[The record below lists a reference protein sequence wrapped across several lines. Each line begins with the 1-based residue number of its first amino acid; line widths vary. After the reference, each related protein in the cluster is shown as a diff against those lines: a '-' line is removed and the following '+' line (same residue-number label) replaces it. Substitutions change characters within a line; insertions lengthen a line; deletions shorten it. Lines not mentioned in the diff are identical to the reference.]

1 MKTMMMRLMQEQ
13 RQKRNTLRNLD
24 IWEVEKLQNY
34 HRHTSYSNIYIADS
48 AAVNED
54 YAKRAVELGH
64 KVISSVEHGWAGY
77 YFEAYELAKKYDLK
91 FIFGAEAYW
100 VKNRQEKDRTNCH
113 IVLLAKNENGR
124 RAINRIMSTANED
137 GYYFRPRVDLEL
149 LLTLPADDVM
159 VTTACIA
166 FWHYDDIEDILV
178 QLHNHFK
185 NNLFLEIQYH
195 DTESQIK
202 LNKRILALSEKY
214 DIEMIVGMDS
224 HYIYPDQSKER
235 DYILAAKNVHYE
247 DEDGWF
253 MDYPDDE
260 TTMNRFLKQGVFT
273 KDQIQRAMDNT
284 DLLLEFEG
292 YDTLPNG
299 EPNRI
304 FSKDI
309 KLPSLYDGQHTID
322 GVLLPKLDQE
332 QRNKEY
338 SKLISKLFKAYIKD
352 VDESQHDEY
361 FDGVKNEVQVIKD
374 TNMSDY
380 FLIDY
385 YMVKRALE
393 KGGVLTDSGR
403 GSSVGYFTNTLLG
416 FSKVDRFQ
424 SPIKLYPERFISKS
438 RILETKSL
446 PDIDLNWGTPD
457 IAAEAQ
463 EEILGKD
470 HAYPMIAFGTCKKK
484 SAFKLYARSQNMD
497 FDLANTIS
505 GQIEKYDDAL
515 KYADYDEKDEID
527 IYDYVDEEYHSYIDA
542 SKKYQGIIMDKKKAP
557 CAYLLYDG
565 SIREEIGLI
574 KCKSETTKKEYMTA
588 VIDGAIA
595 ENYKFLK
602 NDILKVDVVLLID
615 LIYKRIGLKHHTVNE
630 LMELVKNDQAVW
642 DIYANGY
649 TMGVNQVEKAST
661 TRKSM
666 KYKPRN
672 VSELSAFI
680 AAIRPAFKSMYSKL
694 ENREDFSYGIPAF
707 DKILQTEELPQS
719 FILYQEQTMNTLNYA
734 GFPIDECY
742 GIIKAIAK
750 KHPEKVKPLKE
761 RFITGFKDKI
771 MQDDGI
777 PADKAEEDS
786 AQVWQIISDS
796 CGYGFNSAH
805 AYCMALDS
813 LYNAYL
819 KAHYPYEFYE
829 VLLQT
834 YSDKGKK
841 DKVAELKQEMSK
853 AFGIKEGEYKFGLD
867 NRKFKADPDNQTIYP
882 SLLSIKGLS
891 QGCANDLYAM
901 GQKKYENFYEL
912 WKDMKKK
919 KNLNSGKVN
928 TLIEIG
934 YFDDF
939 GTIGKIKRFIDIL
952 DQLYDRSQFSKS
964 NPPVEFLPIIRKY
977 SEETDK
983 QYRKFDYDAALTEIW
998 ENLEDIDIPF
1008 NERLKYELQNIG
1020 YVKTLVPDMSP
1031 NYAFVQEYECKY
1043 KNPKLTL
1050 YRLADGSTEIVK
1062 VRRKKYDEAPINVG
1076 DIIKTIECSEEGRW
1090 SKDNN
1095 GDWQQDNS
1103 DKESILKKW
1112 SFVRDEV
1119 KEDE

>member
-1 MKTMMMRLMQEQ
+1 M
-13 RQKRNTLRNLD
+13 
-24 IWEVEKLQNY
+24 QNY
-34 HRHTSYSNIYIADS
+34 HRHTSYSNIYVADS

-64 KVISSVEHGWAGY
+64 KVISSVEHGWQGY
-77 YFEAYELAKKYDLK
+77 YFETYELAKKYDLK

-100 VKNRQEKDRTNCH
+100 VKNRFEKDRTNGH
-113 IVLLAKNENGR
+113 IIMLAKNENGR
-124 RAINRIMSTANED
+124 RAINSILSTANED
-137 GYYFRPRVDLEL
+137 GYYFRPRVDVGL
-149 LLTLPADDVM
+149 LLSLPADDVM
-159 VTTACIA
+159 ITTACIA

-185 NNLFLEIQYH
+185 KNLFLEIQYH
-195 DTESQIK
+195 DTESQVK
-202 LNKRILALSEKY
+202 LNQRILALSEKY
-214 DIEMIVGMDS
+214 GIEMIVGMDS

-235 DYILAAKNVHYE
+235 DYILAAKNIHYE

-260 TTMNRFLKQGVFT
+260 TTINRFLKQGVFT
-273 KDQIQRAMDNT
+273 RDQIQRAMDNT
-284 DLLLEFEG
+284 DLLLEFED
-292 YDTLPNG
+292 YALD
-299 EPNRI
+299 NRI

-309 KLPSLYDGQHTID
+309 KLPSLYDGNHTID

-338 SKLISKLFKAYIKD
+338 SKLISKLFKEYVKG
-352 VDESQHDEY
+352 VDESQYNDY
-361 FDGVKNEVQVIKD
+361 FEGVKSEVQTIKD

-505 GQIEKYDDAL
+505 GQIEKYDEAL
-515 KYADYDEKDEID
+515 KYADDDEKDDIN

-661 TRKSM
+661 TRKAM
-666 KYKPRN
+666 KYRPRN

-694 ENREDFSYGIPAF
+694 ENREEFSYGIPAF

-777 PADKAEEDS
+777 SAEKAEEDS
-786 AQVWQIISDS
+786 AKVWQIISDS

-853 AFGIKEGEYKFGLD
+853 AFGIKEGNYKFGLD
-867 NRKFKADPDNQTIYP
+867 NRKFIADPENQTIYP

-891 QGCANDLYAM
+891 QGCANDLYAL
-901 GQKKYENFYEL
+901 GQKKYDNFYEL

-919 KNLNSGKVN
+919 KNLNSGKIN

-939 GTIGKIKRFIDIL
+939 GTIGKIKRFIEIL
-952 DQLYDRSQFSKS
+952 DQLYDRSQFSKT
-964 NPPVEFLPIIRKY
+964 NPPVEFLSIIKKY

-998 ENLEDIDIPF
+998 ETLEDTDIPF

-1031 NYAFVQEYECKY
+1031 DYAFVQDFECKY

-1050 YRLADGSTEIVK
+1050 YRLCDGTTEVVK

-1076 DIIKTIECSEEGRW
+1076 DIIKTIECSEEGCW
-1090 SKDNN
+1090 SKDQN

-1103 DKESILKKW
+1103 DKENILKKW
-1112 SFVRDEV
+1112 SFVRDDTGE
-1119 KEDE
+1119 EQDI

>member
-1 MKTMMMRLMQEQ
+1 M
-13 RQKRNTLRNLD
+13 
-24 IWEVEKLQNY
+24 QNY
-34 HRHTSYSNIYIADS
+34 HKHTSYSNIYIADS

-185 NNLFLEIQYH
+185 KNLFLEIQYH
-195 DTESQIK
+195 DTEPQIK

-284 DLLLEFEG
+284 DLLLEFED
-292 YDTLPNG
+292 YAID
-299 EPNRI
+299 NRI

-338 SKLISKLFKAYIKD
+338 SKLISKLFKAYVKD

-515 KYADYDEKDEID
+515 KYADDDEKDEID

-661 TRKSM
+661 TRKAM

-786 AQVWQIISDS
+786 ARVWQIISDS

-867 NRKFKADPDNQTIYP
+867 NRKFKSDPDNQTIYP

-998 ENLEDIDIPF
+998 ETLDDIDIPF

-1031 NYAFVQEYECKY
+1031 DYAFVQEYECKY

-1112 SFVRDEV
+1112 SFVRDEA

>member
-1 MKTMMMRLMQEQ
+1 M
-13 RQKRNTLRNLD
+13 
-24 IWEVEKLQNY
+24 QNY
-34 HRHTSYSNIYIADS
+34 HRHTSYSNIYVADS

-64 KVISSVEHGWAGY
+64 KVISSVEHGWQGY
-77 YFEAYELAKKYDLK
+77 YFETYELAKKYDLK

-100 VKNRQEKDRTNCH
+100 VKNRLEKDRTNGH
-113 IVLLAKNENGR
+113 IIMLAKNENGR
-124 RAINRIMSTANED
+124 RAINRILSTANED
-137 GYYFRPRVDLEL
+137 GYYFRPRVDVEL
-149 LLTLPADDVM
+149 LLSLPADDVM
-159 VTTACIA
+159 ITTACIA

-185 NNLFLEIQYH
+185 KNLFLEIQYH
-195 DTESQIK
+195 DTEPQAK
-202 LNKRILALSEKY
+202 LNQRILALSEKY
-214 DIEMIVGMDS
+214 GIEMIVGMDS
-224 HYIYPDQSKER
+224 HYIYQDQSKER
-235 DYILAAKNVHYE
+235 DYILAAKNIRYE

-273 KDQIQRAMDNT
+273 KNQIQKAMDNT
-284 DLLLEFEG
+284 DLLLEFED
-292 YDTLPNG
+292 YAID
-299 EPNRI
+299 NRI

-338 SKLISKLFKAYIKD
+338 SKLISKLFKAYVKD

-515 KYADYDEKDEID
+515 KYADDDEKDEID

-786 AQVWQIISDS
+786 ARVWQIISDS

-939 GTIGKIKRFIDIL
+939 GTIGKIKQFIDIL
-952 DQLYDRSQFSKS
+952 DQLYDRSQFSKT
-964 NPPVEFLPIIRKY
+964 NPPVEFLAIIKKY

-998 ENLEDIDIPF
+998 ETLEDNDIPF

-1031 NYAFVQEYECKY
+1031 DYAFVQEYECKY

-1112 SFVRDEV
+1112 SFVRDE
-1119 KEDE
+1119 KEGV

>member
-1 MKTMMMRLMQEQ
+1 M
-13 RQKRNTLRNLD
+13 
-24 IWEVEKLQNY
+24 QNY

-64 KVISSVEHGWAGY
+64 KVICSLEHGWAGY

-91 FIFGAEAYW
+91 FIFGCEAYW
-100 VKNRQEKDRTNCH
+100 VKNRLEKDRTNGH

-185 NNLFLEIQYH
+185 KNLFLEIQYH

-202 LNKRILALSEKY
+202 LNKRILTLSEKY
-214 DIEMIVGMDS
+214 GIEMIVGMDS

-235 DYILAAKNVHYE
+235 DYILAAKNVHYD
-247 DEDGWF
+247 DEEGWF

-273 KDQIQRAMDNT
+273 KNQIQKAMDNT

-338 SKLISKLFKAYIKD
+338 SKLISKLFKAYVKD
-352 VDESQHDEY
+352 VDESQYDEY
-361 FDGVKNEVQVIKD
+361 FEGVKNEVQVIKD

-505 GQIEKYDDAL
+505 GQIEKYDEAL
-515 KYADYDEKDEID
+515 KYADDDEKDDIN

-786 AQVWQIISDS
+786 ARVWQIISDS

-1031 NYAFVQEYECKY
+1031 DYAFVQEYECKY

-1090 SKDNN
+1090 SKDQN

-1112 SFVRDEV
+1112 SFVRDDAGE
-1119 KEDE
+1119 EQDI

>member
-1 MKTMMMRLMQEQ
+1 M
-13 RQKRNTLRNLD
+13 
-24 IWEVEKLQNY
+24 QNY
-34 HRHTSYSNIYIADS
+34 HRHTSYSNIYVADS

-64 KVISSVEHGWAGY
+64 KIISSVEHGWQGY
-77 YFEAYELAKKYDLK
+77 YFETYELAKKYDLK

-100 VKNRQEKDRTNCH
+100 VKNRFEKDRTNGH
-113 IVLLAKNENGR
+113 IIMLAKNENGR
-124 RAINRIMSTANED
+124 RAINSILSTANED
-137 GYYFRPRVDLEL
+137 GYYFRPRVDVEL
-149 LLTLPADDVM
+149 LLSLPADDVM
-159 VTTACIA
+159 ITTACIA

-185 NNLFLEIQYH
+185 KNLFLEIQYH
-195 DTESQIK
+195 DTESQVK
-202 LNKRILALSEKY
+202 LNQRILALSEKY
-214 DIEMIVGMDS
+214 GIEMIVGMDS

-235 DYILAAKNVHYE
+235 DYILAAKNIHYE

-273 KDQIQRAMDNT
+273 RDQIQRAMDNT
-284 DLLLEFEG
+284 DLLLEFED
-292 YDTLPNG
+292 YAIN
-299 EPNRI
+299 NRI

-338 SKLISKLFKAYIKD
+338 SKLISKLFKAYVKD
-352 VDESQHDEY
+352 VDESQYDEY
-361 FDGVKNEVQVIKD
+361 FEGVKNEVQVIKD

-505 GQIEKYDDAL
+505 GQIEKYDEAL
-515 KYADYDEKDEID
+515 KYADDDEKDDIN

-786 AQVWQIISDS
+786 ARVWQIISDS

-1031 NYAFVQEYECKY
+1031 DYAFVQEYECKY

-1050 YRLADGSTEIVK
+1050 YRLCDGTTEVVK

-1090 SKDNN
+1090 SKDQN

-1112 SFVRDEV
+1112 SFVRDEA

>member
-1 MKTMMMRLMQEQ
+1 M
-13 RQKRNTLRNLD
+13 
-24 IWEVEKLQNY
+24 QNY

-91 FIFGAEAYW
+91 FIFGTEAYW

-235 DYILAAKNVHYE
+235 DYILAAKNVHYD
-247 DEDGWF
+247 DEEGWF

-338 SKLISKLFKAYIKD
+338 SKLISKLFKAYVKD

-505 GQIEKYDDAL
+505 GQIEKYDEAL
-515 KYADYDEKDEID
+515 KYADDDEKDDIN

-786 AQVWQIISDS
+786 ARVWQIISDS

-829 VLLQT
+829 VLLQI

-901 GQKKYENFYEL
+901 RQKKYENFYEL

-952 DQLYDRSQFSKS
+952 DQLYDRSQFSKT

-998 ENLEDIDIPF
+998 ETLDDIDIPF

-1031 NYAFVQEYECKY
+1031 DYAFVQEYECKY

-1062 VRRKKYDEAPINVG
+1062 IRRKKYDEAPINVG

-1112 SFVRDEV
+1112 SFVRDEA

>member
-1 MKTMMMRLMQEQ
+1 M
-13 RQKRNTLRNLD
+13 
-24 IWEVEKLQNY
+24 QNY

-64 KVISSVEHGWAGY
+64 KVICSLEHGWAGY

-91 FIFGAEAYW
+91 FIFGCEAYW
-100 VKNRQEKDRTNCH
+100 VKNRLEKDRTNGH

-159 VTTACIA
+159 ITTACIA

-185 NNLFLEIQYH
+185 KNLFLEIQYH
-195 DTESQIK
+195 NTEPQIK

-214 DIEMIVGMDS
+214 GIEMIVGMDS

-235 DYILAAKNVHYE
+235 DYILAAKNVHYD
-247 DEDGWF
+247 DEEGWF

-260 TTMNRFLKQGVFT
+260 TTMNRFLKQGVLT
-273 KDQIQRAMDNT
+273 KNQIQKAMDNT

-338 SKLISKLFKAYIKD
+338 SKLISKLFKAYVKD

-515 KYADYDEKDEID
+515 KYADDDEKDEID

-771 MQDDGI
+771 MHDDGI

-786 AQVWQIISDS
+786 ARVWQIISDS

-867 NRKFKADPDNQTIYP
+867 NRKFKSDPDNQTIYP

-998 ENLEDIDIPF
+998 ETLDDIDIPF

-1031 NYAFVQEYECKY
+1031 DYAFVQEYECKY

-1112 SFVRDEV
+1112 SFVRDEA
-1119 KEDE
+1119 KEDK

>member
-1 MKTMMMRLMQEQ
+1 M
-13 RQKRNTLRNLD
+13 
-24 IWEVEKLQNY
+24 QNY
-34 HRHTSYSNIYIADS
+34 HRHTSYSNIYVADS

-64 KVISSVEHGWAGY
+64 KVISSVEHGWQGY
-77 YFEAYELAKKYDLK
+77 YFETYELAKKYDLK

-100 VKNRQEKDRTNCH
+100 VKNRLEKDRTNGH
-113 IVLLAKNENGR
+113 IIMLAKNENGR
-124 RAINRIMSTANED
+124 RAINSILSTANED
-137 GYYFRPRVDLEL
+137 GYYFRPRVDVEL
-149 LLTLPADDVM
+149 LLSLPANDVM
-159 VTTACIA
+159 ITTACIA

-185 NNLFLEIQYH
+185 KNLFLEIQYH
-195 DTESQIK
+195 DTEPQAK
-202 LNKRILALSEKY
+202 LNQRILALSEKY
-214 DIEMIVGMDS
+214 GIEMIVGMDS
-224 HYIYPDQSKER
+224 HYIYPEQSKER
-235 DYILAAKNVHYE
+235 DYILAAKNIHYE

-284 DLLLEFEG
+284 DLLLEFED
-292 YDTLPNG
+292 YAID
-299 EPNRI
+299 NRI

-338 SKLISKLFKAYIKD
+338 SKLISKLFKAYVKD

-515 KYADYDEKDEID
+515 KYADDDEKDEID

-786 AQVWQIISDS
+786 ARVWQIISDS

-998 ENLEDIDIPF
+998 ETLEDIDIPF

-1031 NYAFVQEYECKY
+1031 DYAFVQEYECKY

-1112 SFVRDEV
+1112 SFVRDEA
-1119 KEDE
+1119 KEDK

>member
-1 MKTMMMRLMQEQ
+1 M
-13 RQKRNTLRNLD
+13 
-24 IWEVEKLQNY
+24 QNY
-34 HRHTSYSNIYIADS
+34 HRHTSYSNIYVADS

-64 KVISSVEHGWAGY
+64 KVISSVEHGWQGY
-77 YFEAYELAKKYDLK
+77 YFETYELAKKYDLK

-100 VKNRQEKDRTNCH
+100 VKNRLEKDRTNGH
-113 IVLLAKNENGR
+113 IIMLAKNENGR
-124 RAINRIMSTANED
+124 RAINSILSTANED
-137 GYYFRPRVDLEL
+137 GYYFRPRVDVEL
-149 LLTLPADDVM
+149 LLSLPADDVM
-159 VTTACIA
+159 ITTACIA

-185 NNLFLEIQYH
+185 KNLFLEIQYH
-195 DTESQIK
+195 DTEPQAK
-202 LNKRILALSEKY
+202 LNQRILALSEKY
-214 DIEMIVGMDS
+214 GIEMIVGMDS
-224 HYIYPDQSKER
+224 HYIYPEQSKER
-235 DYILAAKNVHYE
+235 DYILAAKNIHYE

-284 DLLLEFEG
+284 DLLLEFED
-292 YDTLPNG
+292 YAID
-299 EPNRI
+299 NRI

-338 SKLISKLFKAYIKD
+338 SKLISKLFKAYVKD
-352 VDESQHDEY
+352 VDESQHEEY

-393 KGGVLTDSGR
+393 KGGILTDSGR

-515 KYADYDEKDEID
+515 KYADDDEKDEID

-786 AQVWQIISDS
+786 ARVWQIISDS

-939 GTIGKIKRFIDIL
+939 GTIGKIKRFTDIL

-998 ENLEDIDIPF
+998 ETLEDIDIPF

-1031 NYAFVQEYECKY
+1031 DYAFVQEYECKY

-1090 SKDNN
+1090 LKDNN

-1112 SFVRDEV
+1112 SFVRDEA

>member
-1 MKTMMMRLMQEQ
+1 M
-13 RQKRNTLRNLD
+13 
-24 IWEVEKLQNY
+24 QNY
-34 HRHTSYSNIYIADS
+34 HRHTSYSNIYVADS

-64 KVISSVEHGWAGY
+64 KVISSVEHGWQGY
-77 YFEAYELAKKYDLK
+77 YFETYELAKKYDLK

-100 VKNRQEKDRTNCH
+100 VKNRLEKDRTNGH
-113 IVLLAKNENGR
+113 IIMLAKNENGR
-124 RAINRIMSTANED
+124 RAINSILSTANED
-137 GYYFRPRVDLEL
+137 GYYFRPRVDVEL
-149 LLTLPADDVM
+149 LLSLPADDVM
-159 VTTACIA
+159 ITTACIA

-185 NNLFLEIQYH
+185 KNLFLEIQYH
-195 DTESQIK
+195 DTEPQVK
-202 LNKRILALSEKY
+202 LNQRILALSEKY
-214 DIEMIVGMDS
+214 GIEMIVGMDS
-224 HYIYPDQSKER
+224 HYIYPEQSKER
-235 DYILAAKNVHYE
+235 DYILAAKNIHYE

-284 DLLLEFEG
+284 DLLLEFED
-292 YDTLPNG
+292 YAID
-299 EPNRI
+299 NRI

-338 SKLISKLFKAYIKD
+338 SKLISKLFKAYVKD
-352 VDESQHDEY
+352 VDESQHEEY

-515 KYADYDEKDEID
+515 KYADDDEKDEID

-649 TMGVNQVEKAST
+649 TIGVNQVEKAST

-786 AQVWQIISDS
+786 ARVWQIISDS

-998 ENLEDIDIPF
+998 ETLEDTDIPF

-1031 NYAFVQEYECKY
+1031 DYAFVQEYECKY

-1112 SFVRDEV
+1112 SFVRDEA

>member
-1 MKTMMMRLMQEQ
+1 M
-13 RQKRNTLRNLD
+13 
-24 IWEVEKLQNY
+24 QNY

-64 KVISSVEHGWAGY
+64 KVICSLEHGWAGY

-91 FIFGAEAYW
+91 FIFGCEAYW
-100 VKNRQEKDRTNCH
+100 VKNRLEKDRTNGH

-159 VTTACIA
+159 ITTACIA

-185 NNLFLEIQYH
+185 KNLFLEIQYH
-195 DTESQIK
+195 DTEPQIK

-235 DYILAAKNVHYE
+235 DYILAAKNVHYD
-247 DEDGWF
+247 DEEGWF

-273 KDQIQRAMDNT
+273 KNQIQRAMDNT

-338 SKLISKLFKAYIKD
+338 SKLISKLFKAYVKD
-352 VDESQHDEY
+352 IDESQHEEY

-515 KYADYDEKDEID
+515 KYADDDEKDEID

-786 AQVWQIISDS
+786 ARVWQIISDS

-998 ENLEDIDIPF
+998 ETLEDTDIPF

-1031 NYAFVQEYECKY
+1031 DYAFVQEYECKY

-1112 SFVRDEV
+1112 SFVRDEA

>member
-1 MKTMMMRLMQEQ
+1 M
-13 RQKRNTLRNLD
+13 
-24 IWEVEKLQNY
+24 QNY
-34 HRHTSYSNIYIADS
+34 HRHTSYSNIYVADS

-64 KVISSVEHGWAGY
+64 KVISSVEHGWQGY
-77 YFEAYELAKKYDLK
+77 YFETYELAKKYDLK

-100 VKNRQEKDRTNCH
+100 VKNRLEKDRTNGH
-113 IVLLAKNENGR
+113 IIMLAKNENGR
-124 RAINRIMSTANED
+124 RAINSILSTANED
-137 GYYFRPRVDLEL
+137 GYYFRPRVDVEL
-149 LLTLPADDVM
+149 LLSLPADDVM
-159 VTTACIA
+159 ITTACIA

-178 QLHNHFK
+178 QLHSHFK
-185 NNLFLEIQYH
+185 KNFFLEIQYH
-195 DTESQIK
+195 DTEPQAK
-202 LNKRILALSEKY
+202 LNQRILALSEKY
-214 DIEMIVGMDS
+214 GIEMIVGMDS
-224 HYIYPDQSKER
+224 HYIYPEQSKER
-235 DYILAAKNVHYE
+235 DYILAAKNIHYE

-284 DLLLEFEG
+284 DLLLEFED
-292 YDTLPNG
+292 YAID
-299 EPNRI
+299 NRI

-352 VDESQHDEY
+352 VDESQHEEY

-463 EEILGKD
+463 EEVLGKD

-515 KYADYDEKDEID
+515 KYADDDEKDEID

-777 PADKAEEDS
+777 PVDKAEEDS
-786 AQVWQIISDS
+786 ARVWQIISDS

-1031 NYAFVQEYECKY
+1031 DYAFVQEYECKY

-1112 SFVRDEV
+1112 SFVRDEA

>member
-1 MKTMMMRLMQEQ
+1 M
-13 RQKRNTLRNLD
+13 
-24 IWEVEKLQNY
+24 QNY
-34 HRHTSYSNIYIADS
+34 HRHTSYSNIYVADS

-64 KVISSVEHGWAGY
+64 KVISSVEHGWQGY
-77 YFEAYELAKKYDLK
+77 YFETYELAKKYDLK

-100 VKNRQEKDRTNCH
+100 VKNRLKKDRTNGH
-113 IVLLAKNENGR
+113 IIMLAKNENGR
-124 RAINRIMSTANED
+124 RAINSILSTANED
-137 GYYFRPRVDLEL
+137 GYYFRPRVDVEL
-149 LLTLPADDVM
+149 LLSLPADDVM
-159 VTTACIA
+159 ITTACIA

-185 NNLFLEIQYH
+185 KNLFLEIQYH
-195 DTESQIK
+195 DTEPQAK
-202 LNKRILALSEKY
+202 LNQRILALSEKY
-214 DIEMIVGMDS
+214 GIEMIVGMDS
-224 HYIYPDQSKER
+224 HYIYPEQSKER
-235 DYILAAKNVHYE
+235 DYILAAKNIHYE

-284 DLLLEFEG
+284 DLLLEFED
-292 YDTLPNG
+292 YAID
-299 EPNRI
+299 NRI

-338 SKLISKLFKAYIKD
+338 SKLISKLFKAYVKD

-515 KYADYDEKDEID
+515 KYADDDEKDEID

-672 VSELSAFI
+672 ISELSAFI

-786 AQVWQIISDS
+786 ARVWQIISDS

-853 AFGIKEGEYKFGLD
+853 AFGIKESEYKFGLD

-998 ENLEDIDIPF
+998 ETLEDIDIPF

-1031 NYAFVQEYECKY
+1031 DYAFVQEYECKY

-1112 SFVRDEV
+1112 SFVRDEA
-1119 KEDE
+1119 KEDK

>member
-1 MKTMMMRLMQEQ
+1 M
-13 RQKRNTLRNLD
+13 
-24 IWEVEKLQNY
+24 QNY
-34 HRHTSYSNIYIADS
+34 HRHTSYSNIYVADS

-64 KVISSVEHGWAGY
+64 KVISSVEHGWQGY
-77 YFEAYELAKKYDLK
+77 YFETYELAKKYDLK

-100 VKNRQEKDRTNCH
+100 VKNRLEKDRTNGH
-113 IVLLAKNENGR
+113 IIMLAKNENGR
-124 RAINRIMSTANED
+124 RAINSILSTANED
-137 GYYFRPRVDLEL
+137 GYYFRPRVDVEL
-149 LLTLPADDVM
+149 LLSLPADDVM
-159 VTTACIA
+159 ITTACIA

-185 NNLFLEIQYH
+185 KNLFLEIQYH
-195 DTESQIK
+195 DTEPQAK
-202 LNKRILALSEKY
+202 LNQRILALSEKY
-214 DIEMIVGMDS
+214 GIEMIVGMDS
-224 HYIYPDQSKER
+224 HYIYPEQSKER
-235 DYILAAKNVHYE
+235 DYILAAKNIHYE

-260 TTMNRFLKQGVFT
+260 TTMDRFLKQGVFT

-284 DLLLEFEG
+284 DLLLEFED
-292 YDTLPNG
+292 YAID
-299 EPNRI
+299 NRI

-338 SKLISKLFKAYIKD
+338 SKLISKLFKAYVKD

-515 KYADYDEKDEID
+515 KYADDDEKDEID

-786 AQVWQIISDS
+786 ARVWQIISDS

-998 ENLEDIDIPF
+998 ETLEDIDIPF

-1031 NYAFVQEYECKY
+1031 DYAFVQEYECKY

-1112 SFVRDEV
+1112 SFVRDEA

>member
-1 MKTMMMRLMQEQ
+1 M
-13 RQKRNTLRNLD
+13 
-24 IWEVEKLQNY
+24 QNY
-34 HRHTSYSNIYIADS
+34 HRHTSYSNIYVADS

-64 KVISSVEHGWAGY
+64 KVISSVEHGWQGY
-77 YFEAYELAKKYDLK
+77 YFETYELAKKYDLK

-100 VKNRQEKDRTNCH
+100 VKNRLEKDRTNGH
-113 IVLLAKNENGR
+113 IIMLAKNENGR
-124 RAINRIMSTANED
+124 RAINSILSTANED
-137 GYYFRPRVDLEL
+137 GYYFRPRVDVEL
-149 LLTLPADDVM
+149 LLSLPADDVM
-159 VTTACIA
+159 ITTACIA

-178 QLHNHFK
+178 QLYNHFK
-185 NNLFLEIQYH
+185 KNLFLEIQYH
-195 DTESQIK
+195 DTEPQAK
-202 LNKRILALSEKY
+202 LNQRILALSEKY
-214 DIEMIVGMDS
+214 GIEMIVGMDS
-224 HYIYPDQSKER
+224 HYIYPEQSKER
-235 DYILAAKNVHYE
+235 DYILAAKNIHYE

-284 DLLLEFEG
+284 DLLLEFED
-292 YDTLPNG
+292 YAID
-299 EPNRI
+299 NRI

-322 GVLLPKLDQE
+322 GVLPPKLDQE

-338 SKLISKLFKAYIKD
+338 SKLISKLFKAYVKD

-515 KYADYDEKDEID
+515 KYADDDEKDEID

-786 AQVWQIISDS
+786 ARVWQIISDS

-1031 NYAFVQEYECKY
+1031 DYAFVQEYECKY

-1090 SKDNN
+1090 SKDQN

-1112 SFVRDEV
+1112 SFVRDNAGEEQDV
-1119 KEDE
+1119 

>member
-1 MKTMMMRLMQEQ
+1 M
-13 RQKRNTLRNLD
+13 
-24 IWEVEKLQNY
+24 QNY
-34 HRHTSYSNIYIADS
+34 HRHTSYSNIYVADS

-64 KVISSVEHGWAGY
+64 KVISSVEHGWQGY
-77 YFEAYELAKKYDLK
+77 YFETYELAKKYDLK

-100 VKNRQEKDRTNCH
+100 VKNRLEKDRTNGH
-113 IVLLAKNENGR
+113 IIMLAKNENGR
-124 RAINRIMSTANED
+124 RAINRILSTANED
-137 GYYFRPRVDLEL
+137 GYYFRPRVDVEL
-149 LLTLPADDVM
+149 LLSLPADDVM
-159 VTTACIA
+159 ITTACIA

-185 NNLFLEIQYH
+185 KNLFLEIQYH
-195 DTESQIK
+195 DTESQAK
-202 LNKRILALSEKY
+202 LNQRILALSEKY
-214 DIEMIVGMDS
+214 GIEMIVGMDS
-224 HYIYPDQSKER
+224 HYIYQDQSKER
-235 DYILAAKNVHYE
+235 DYILAAKNIHYE

-273 KDQIQRAMDNT
+273 KNQIQKAMDNT
-284 DLLLEFEG
+284 DLLLEFED
-292 YDTLPNG
+292 YAID
-299 EPNRI
+299 NRI

-338 SKLISKLFKAYIKD
+338 SKLISKLFKAYVKD

-515 KYADYDEKDEID
+515 KYADDDEKDEID

-786 AQVWQIISDS
+786 ARVWQIISDS

-952 DQLYDRSQFSKS
+952 DQLYDRSQFSKT
-964 NPPVEFLPIIRKY
+964 NPPVEFLAIIKKY

-998 ENLEDIDIPF
+998 ETLEDNDIPF

-1031 NYAFVQEYECKY
+1031 DYAFVQEYECKY

-1112 SFVRDEV
+1112 SFVRDE
-1119 KEDE
+1119 KESV

>member
-1 MKTMMMRLMQEQ
+1 M
-13 RQKRNTLRNLD
+13 
-24 IWEVEKLQNY
+24 QNY

-64 KVISSVEHGWAGY
+64 KVICSLEHGWAGY

-91 FIFGAEAYW
+91 FIFGCEAYW
-100 VKNRQEKDRTNCH
+100 VKNRLEKDRTNGH

-137 GYYFRPRVDLEL
+137 GYYFRPRIDLEL

-159 VTTACIA
+159 ITTACIA

-185 NNLFLEIQYH
+185 KNLFLEIQYH
-195 DTESQIK
+195 NTEPQIK

-214 DIEMIVGMDS
+214 GIEMIVGMDS

-235 DYILAAKNVHYE
+235 DYILAAKNVHYD
-247 DEDGWF
+247 DEEGWF

-273 KDQIQRAMDNT
+273 KNQIQKAMDNT

-309 KLPSLYDGQHTID
+309 KLPSLYDGHHTID

-352 VDESQHDEY
+352 VDESQHEEY

-515 KYADYDEKDEID
+515 KYADDDEKDEID

-777 PADKAEEDS
+777 SADKAEEDS
-786 AQVWQIISDS
+786 ARVWQIISDS

-841 DKVAELKQEMSK
+841 DKVAELKQEMKK

-998 ENLEDIDIPF
+998 ETLEDTDIPF

-1020 YVKTLVPDMSP
+1020 YVKTLIPDMSHD
-1031 NYAFVQEYECKY
+1031 YAFVQEYECKY

-1103 DKESILKKW
+1103 DKEIILKKW
-1112 SFVRDEV
+1112 SFVRDEA
-1119 KEDE
+1119 K

>member
-1 MKTMMMRLMQEQ
+1 M
-13 RQKRNTLRNLD
+13 
-24 IWEVEKLQNY
+24 QNY
-34 HRHTSYSNIYIADS
+34 HTHKSYSNIFVADS

-64 KVISSVEHGWAGY
+64 KVISSVEHGWQGY
-77 YFEAYELAKKYDLK
+77 YFETYELAKKYDLK

-100 VKNRQEKDRTNCH
+100 VKNRLEKDRTNCH
-113 IVLLAKNENGR
+113 IIMLAKNENGR
-124 RAINRIMSTANED
+124 RAINSILSTANED
-137 GYYFRPRVDLEL
+137 GYYFRPRVDVEL
-149 LLTLPADDVM
+149 LLSLPADDVM
-159 VTTACIA
+159 ITTACIA

-185 NNLFLEIQYH
+185 KNLFLEIQYH
-195 DTESQIK
+195 DTESQAK
-202 LNKRILALSEKY
+202 LNQRILALSEKY
-214 DIEMIVGMDS
+214 GIEMIVGMDS
-224 HYIYPDQSKER
+224 HYIYPEQSKER
-235 DYILAAKNVHYE
+235 DYILAAKNIHYE

-284 DLLLEFEG
+284 DLLLEFED
-292 YDTLPNG
+292 YAID
-299 EPNRI
+299 NRI

-338 SKLISKLFKAYIKD
+338 SKLISKLFKAYVKD
-352 VDESQHDEY
+352 VDESQHEEY

-515 KYADYDEKDEID
+515 KYADDDEKDEID

-786 AQVWQIISDS
+786 ARVWQIISDS

-1031 NYAFVQEYECKY
+1031 DYAFVQEFECKY

-1050 YRLADGSTEIVK
+1050 YRLCDGTTEVVK

-1090 SKDNN
+1090 SKDQN

-1112 SFVRDEV
+1112 SFVRDDAGE
-1119 KEDE
+1119 EQDI

>member
-1 MKTMMMRLMQEQ
+1 M
-13 RQKRNTLRNLD
+13 
-24 IWEVEKLQNY
+24 QNY
-34 HRHTSYSNIYIADS
+34 HRHTSYSNIYVADS

-64 KVISSVEHGWAGY
+64 KVISSVEHGWQGY
-77 YFEAYELAKKYDLK
+77 YFETYELAKKYDLK

-100 VKNRQEKDRTNCH
+100 VKNRLEKDRTNGH
-113 IVLLAKNENGR
+113 IIMLAKNENGR
-124 RAINRIMSTANED
+124 RAINSILSTANED
-137 GYYFRPRVDLEL
+137 GYYFRPRVDVEL
-149 LLTLPADDVM
+149 LLSLPADDVM
-159 VTTACIA
+159 ITTACIA

-185 NNLFLEIQYH
+185 KNLFLEIQYH
-195 DTESQIK
+195 DTEPQAK
-202 LNKRILALSEKY
+202 LNQRILALSEKY
-214 DIEMIVGMDS
+214 GIEMIVGMDS
-224 HYIYPDQSKER
+224 HYIYPEQSKER
-235 DYILAAKNVHYE
+235 DYILAAKNIHYE

-284 DLLLEFEG
+284 DLLLEFED
-292 YDTLPNG
+292 YAID
-299 EPNRI
+299 NRI

-338 SKLISKLFKAYIKD
+338 SKLISKLFKAYVKD

-424 SPIKLYPERFISKS
+424 SPIKLYPERFISES

-515 KYADYDEKDEID
+515 KYADDDEKDEID

-786 AQVWQIISDS
+786 ARVWQIISDS

-952 DQLYDRSQFSKS
+952 DQIYDRSQFSKS

-998 ENLEDIDIPF
+998 ETLEDIDIPF

-1031 NYAFVQEYECKY
+1031 DYAFVQEYECKY

-1112 SFVRDEV
+1112 SFVRDEA
-1119 KEDE
+1119 KEDK

>member
-1 MKTMMMRLMQEQ
+1 M
-13 RQKRNTLRNLD
+13 
-24 IWEVEKLQNY
+24 QNY
-34 HRHTSYSNIYIADS
+34 HRHTSYSNIYVADS

-64 KVISSVEHGWAGY
+64 KVISSVEHGWQGY
-77 YFEAYELAKKYDLK
+77 YFETYELAKKYDLK

-100 VKNRQEKDRTNCH
+100 VKNRLEKDRTNGH
-113 IVLLAKNENGR
+113 IIMLAKNENGR
-124 RAINRIMSTANED
+124 RAINSILSTANED
-137 GYYFRPRVDLEL
+137 GYYFRPRVDVEL
-149 LLTLPADDVM
+149 LLSLPADDVM
-159 VTTACIA
+159 ITTACIA

-185 NNLFLEIQYH
+185 KNLFLEIQYH
-195 DTESQIK
+195 DTEPQAK
-202 LNKRILALSEKY
+202 LNQRILALSEKY
-214 DIEMIVGMDS
+214 GIEMIVGMDS
-224 HYIYPDQSKER
+224 HYIYPEQSKER
-235 DYILAAKNVHYE
+235 DYILAAKNIHYE

-284 DLLLEFEG
+284 DLLLEFED
-292 YDTLPNG
+292 YAID
-299 EPNRI
+299 NRI

-338 SKLISKLFKAYIKD
+338 SKLISKLFKAYVKD
-352 VDESQHDEY
+352 VDESQHEEY

-515 KYADYDEKDEID
+515 KYADDDEKDEID

-786 AQVWQIISDS
+786 ARVWQIISDS

-998 ENLEDIDIPF
+998 ETLEDTDIPF

-1031 NYAFVQEYECKY
+1031 DYAFVQEYECKY

-1062 VRRKKYDEAPINVG
+1062 VRRKKYDKAPINVG

-1112 SFVRDEV
+1112 SFVRDEA

>member
-1 MKTMMMRLMQEQ
+1 M
-13 RQKRNTLRNLD
+13 
-24 IWEVEKLQNY
+24 QNY

-64 KVISSVEHGWAGY
+64 KVICSLEHGWAGY
-77 YFEAYELAKKYDLK
+77 YFETYELAKKYDLK
-91 FIFGAEAYW
+91 FIFGCEAYW
-100 VKNRQEKDRTNCH
+100 VKNRLEKDRTNGH

-137 GYYFRPRVDLEL
+137 GYYFRPRIDIEL
-149 LLTLPADDVM
+149 LLTLPANDVM

-166 FWHYDDIEDILV
+166 FWHYEDIEDILV
-178 QLHNHFK
+178 QLHNHFGE
-185 NNLFLEIQYH
+185 NLFLEIQYH
-195 DTESQIK
+195 NTDPQIK

-214 DIEMIVGMDS
+214 HIEMIVGMDS
-224 HYIYPDQSKER
+224 HYIYPEQSKER
-235 DYILAAKNVHYE
+235 DYILAAKNVHYD
-247 DEDGWF
+247 DEEGWF

-260 TTMNRFLKQGVFT
+260 TTMNRFLDQGVFT
-273 KDQIQRAMDNT
+273 REQIQKAMDNT
-284 DLLLEFEG
+284 DLLLDFDG

-309 KLPSLYDGQHTID
+309 KLPSLYDGKHTID
-322 GVLLPKLDQE
+322 GVLFPKLNQE

-338 SKLISKLFKAYIKD
+338 SKLISKLFKEYVKS
-352 VDESQHDEY
+352 VDESQYDEY
-361 FDGVKNEVQVIKD
+361 FDGVKNEVQTIKD

-515 KYADYDEKDEID
+515 KYADDDEKDEID

-649 TMGVNQVEKAST
+649 TMGVNQVEKSST

-694 ENREDFSYGIPAF
+694 ENREEFSYGIPAF

-761 RFITGFKDKI
+761 RFIAGFKDKI
-771 MQDDGI
+771 MKDEGI
-777 PADKAEEDS
+777 SAEKAEEDS
-786 AQVWQIISDS
+786 ARVWQIISDS

-841 DKVAELKQEMSK
+841 DKVAELKQEMGK
-853 AFGIKEGEYKFGLD
+853 AFGIREGEYKFGLD
-867 NRKFKADPDNQTIYP
+867 NRKFIADPENKTIYP

-891 QGCANDLYAM
+891 QGCANDLYTL
-901 GQKKYENFYEL
+901 GKHKYNNFYEL

-964 NPPVEFLPIIRKY
+964 NTPIEFLQIIRKY

-983 QYRKFDYDAALTEIW
+983 QYRKFDYDAALTDIW
-998 ENLEDIDIPF
+998 NNLDDTDISF
-1008 NERLKYELQNIG
+1008 NDRLKYELQNIG
-1020 YVKTLVPDMSP
+1020 YIKTLVPEMSP
-1031 NYAFVQEYECKY
+1031 DYAFVQEFECKY

-1050 YRLADGSTEIVK
+1050 YRLCDGSTEVVK

-1076 DIIKTIECSEEGRW
+1076 DIIKTIECSSEGRW
-1090 SKDNN
+1090 SKDSN
-1095 GDWQQDNS
+1095 GDWQQDNT

-1112 SFVRDEV
+1112 SFVREKTEEEQDENIM
-1119 KEDE
+1119 

>member
-1 MKTMMMRLMQEQ
+1 M
-13 RQKRNTLRNLD
+13 
-24 IWEVEKLQNY
+24 QNY
-34 HRHTSYSNIYIADS
+34 HRHTSYSNIYVADS

-64 KVISSVEHGWAGY
+64 KVISSVEHGWQGY
-77 YFEAYELAKKYDLK
+77 YFETYELAKKYDLK

-100 VKNRQEKDRTNCH
+100 VKNRLEKDRTNGH
-113 IVLLAKNENGR
+113 IIMLAKNENGR
-124 RAINRIMSTANED
+124 RAINSILSTANED
-137 GYYFRPRVDLEL
+137 GYYFRPRVDVEL
-149 LLTLPADDVM
+149 LLSLPADDVM
-159 VTTACIA
+159 ITTACIA

-185 NNLFLEIQYH
+185 KNFFLEIQYH
-195 DTESQIK
+195 DTEPQAK
-202 LNKRILALSEKY
+202 LNQRILALSEKY
-214 DIEMIVGMDS
+214 GIEMIVGMDS
-224 HYIYPDQSKER
+224 HYIYPEQSKER
-235 DYILAAKNVHYE
+235 DYILAAKNIHYE

-273 KDQIQRAMDNT
+273 KNQIQRAMDNT
-284 DLLLEFEG
+284 DLLLEFED
-292 YDTLPNG
+292 YAID
-299 EPNRI
+299 NRI

-352 VDESQHDEY
+352 VDESQHEEY

-463 EEILGKD
+463 EEVLGKD

-515 KYADYDEKDEID
+515 KYADDDEKDEID

-786 AQVWQIISDS
+786 ARVWQIISDS

-1031 NYAFVQEYECKY
+1031 DYAFVQEYECKY

-1112 SFVRDEV
+1112 SFVRDEA

>member
-1 MKTMMMRLMQEQ
+1 M
-13 RQKRNTLRNLD
+13 
-24 IWEVEKLQNY
+24 QNY
-34 HRHTSYSNIYIADS
+34 HRHTSYSNIYVADS

-64 KVISSVEHGWAGY
+64 KVISSVEHGWQGY
-77 YFEAYELAKKYDLK
+77 YFETYELAKKYDLK

-100 VKNRQEKDRTNCH
+100 VKNRLEKDRTNGH
-113 IVLLAKNENGR
+113 IIMLAKNENGR
-124 RAINRIMSTANED
+124 RAINSILSTANED
-137 GYYFRPRVDLEL
+137 GYYFRPRVDVEL
-149 LLTLPADDVM
+149 LLSLPADDVM
-159 VTTACIA
+159 ITTACIA

-185 NNLFLEIQYH
+185 KNLFLEIQYH
-195 DTESQIK
+195 DTEPQAK
-202 LNKRILALSEKY
+202 LNQRILALSEKY
-214 DIEMIVGMDS
+214 GIEMIVGMDS
-224 HYIYPDQSKER
+224 HYIYPEQSKER
-235 DYILAAKNVHYE
+235 DYILAAKNIHYE

-284 DLLLEFEG
+284 DLLLEFED
-292 YDTLPNG
+292 YAID
-299 EPNRI
+299 NRI

-338 SKLISKLFKAYIKD
+338 SKLISKLFKAYVKD
-352 VDESQHDEY
+352 VDKSQHDEY

-515 KYADYDEKDEID
+515 KYADDDEKDEID

-661 TRKSM
+661 TRKAM

-786 AQVWQIISDS
+786 ARVWQIISDS

-867 NRKFKADPDNQTIYP
+867 NRKFKSDPDNQTIYP

-998 ENLEDIDIPF
+998 ETLDDIDIPF

-1031 NYAFVQEYECKY
+1031 DYAFVQEYECKY

-1095 GDWQQDNS
+1095 RDWQQDNS

-1112 SFVRDEV
+1112 SFVRDEA

>member
-1 MKTMMMRLMQEQ
+1 M
-13 RQKRNTLRNLD
+13 
-24 IWEVEKLQNY
+24 QNY
-34 HRHTSYSNIYIADS
+34 HRHTSYSNIYVADS

-64 KVISSVEHGWAGY
+64 KVISSVEHGWQGY
-77 YFEAYELAKKYDLK
+77 YFETYELAKKYDLK

-100 VKNRQEKDRTNCH
+100 VKNRLEKDRTNGH
-113 IVLLAKNENGR
+113 IIMLAKNENGR
-124 RAINRIMSTANED
+124 RAINSILSTANED
-137 GYYFRPRVDLEL
+137 GYYFRPRVDVEL
-149 LLTLPADDVM
+149 LLSLPADDVM
-159 VTTACIA
+159 ITTACIA

-185 NNLFLEIQYH
+185 KNLFLEIQYH
-195 DTESQIK
+195 DTEPQAK
-202 LNKRILALSEKY
+202 LNQRILALSEKY
-214 DIEMIVGMDS
+214 GIEMIVGMDS
-224 HYIYPDQSKER
+224 HYIYPEQSKER
-235 DYILAAKNVHYE
+235 DYILAAKNIHYE

-284 DLLLEFEG
+284 DLLLEFED
-292 YDTLPNG
+292 YAID
-299 EPNRI
+299 NRI

-338 SKLISKLFKAYIKD
+338 SKLISKLFKAYVKD
-352 VDESQHDEY
+352 VDESQHEEY

-515 KYADYDEKDEID
+515 KYADDDEKDEID

-786 AQVWQIISDS
+786 ARVWQIISDS

-998 ENLEDIDIPF
+998 ETLEDIDIPF

-1020 YVKTLVPDMSP
+1020 YVKTLVSDMSP
-1031 NYAFVQEYECKY
+1031 DYAFVQEYECKY

-1112 SFVRDEV
+1112 SFVRDEA

>member
-1 MKTMMMRLMQEQ
+1 M
-13 RQKRNTLRNLD
+13 
-24 IWEVEKLQNY
+24 QNY
-34 HRHTSYSNIYIADS
+34 HRHTSYSNIYVADS

-64 KVISSVEHGWAGY
+64 KVISSVEHGWQGY
-77 YFEAYELAKKYDLK
+77 YFETYELAKKYDLK

-100 VKNRQEKDRTNCH
+100 VKNRFEKDRTNGH
-113 IVLLAKNENGR
+113 IIMLAKNENGR
-124 RAINRIMSTANED
+124 RAINSILSTANED
-137 GYYFRPRVDLEL
+137 GYYFRPRVDVEL
-149 LLTLPADDVM
+149 LLSLPADDVM
-159 VTTACIA
+159 ITTACIA

-185 NNLFLEIQYH
+185 KNLFLEIQYH
-195 DTESQIK
+195 DTESQVK
-202 LNKRILALSEKY
+202 LNQRILALSEKY
-214 DIEMIVGMDS
+214 GIEMIVGMDS

-235 DYILAAKNVHYE
+235 DYILAAKNIHYE

-260 TTMNRFLKQGVFT
+260 TTMNRFLKQNVFT
-273 KDQIQRAMDNT
+273 RDQIQRAMDNT
-284 DLLLEFEG
+284 DLLLEFED
-292 YDTLPNG
+292 YALD
-299 EPNRI
+299 NRI

-309 KLPSLYDGQHTID
+309 KLPSLYDGNHTID

-338 SKLISKLFKAYIKD
+338 SKLISKLFKEYVKG
-352 VDESQHDEY
+352 VDESQYNDY
-361 FDGVKNEVQVIKD
+361 FEGVKSEVQTIKD

-505 GQIEKYDDAL
+505 GQIEKYDEAL
-515 KYADYDEKDEID
+515 KYADDDEKDDIN

-661 TRKSM
+661 TRKAM
-666 KYKPRN
+666 KYRPRN

-694 ENREDFSYGIPAF
+694 ENREEFSYGIPAF

-777 PADKAEEDS
+777 SAEKAEEDS
-786 AQVWQIISDS
+786 AKVWQIISDS

-853 AFGIKEGEYKFGLD
+853 AFGIKEGDYKFGLD
-867 NRKFKADPDNQTIYP
+867 NRKFIADPENQTIYP

-891 QGCANDLYAM
+891 QGCANDLYAL
-901 GQKKYENFYEL
+901 GQKKYDNFYEL

-919 KNLNSGKVN
+919 KNLNSGKIN

-939 GTIGKIKRFIDIL
+939 GTIGKIKRFIEIL
-952 DQLYDRSQFSKS
+952 DQLYDRSQFSKT
-964 NPPVEFLPIIRKY
+964 NPPVEFLSIIKKY

-998 ENLEDIDIPF
+998 ETLEDTDIPF

-1031 NYAFVQEYECKY
+1031 DYAFVQEFECKY

-1050 YRLADGSTEIVK
+1050 YRLCDGTTEIVK

-1090 SKDNN
+1090 SKDQN

-1112 SFVRDEV
+1112 SFVRDNTGE
-1119 KEDE
+1119 EQDI

>member
-1 MKTMMMRLMQEQ
+1 M
-13 RQKRNTLRNLD
+13 
-24 IWEVEKLQNY
+24 QNY
-34 HRHTSYSNIYIADS
+34 HRHTSYSNIYVADS

-64 KVISSVEHGWAGY
+64 KIISSVEHGWQGY
-77 YFEAYELAKKYDLK
+77 YFETYELAKKYDLK

-100 VKNRQEKDRTNCH
+100 VKNRLEKDRTNGH
-113 IVLLAKNENGR
+113 IIMLAKNENGR
-124 RAINRIMSTANED
+124 RAINSILSTANED
-137 GYYFRPRVDLEL
+137 GYYFRPRVDVEL
-149 LLTLPADDVM
+149 LLSLPADDVM
-159 VTTACIA
+159 ITTACIA

-185 NNLFLEIQYH
+185 KNLFLEIQYH
-195 DTESQIK
+195 DTEPQAK
-202 LNKRILALSEKY
+202 LNQRILALSEKY
-214 DIEMIVGMDS
+214 GIEMIVGMDS
-224 HYIYPDQSKER
+224 HYIYPEQSKER
-235 DYILAAKNVHYE
+235 YYILAAKNIHYE

-260 TTMNRFLKQGVFT
+260 TTMDRFLKQGVFT

-284 DLLLEFEG
+284 DLLLEFED
-292 YDTLPNG
+292 YAID
-299 EPNRI
+299 NRI

-338 SKLISKLFKAYIKD
+338 SKLISKLFKAYVKD

-515 KYADYDEKDEID
+515 KYADDDEKDEID

-786 AQVWQIISDS
+786 ARVWQIISDS

-998 ENLEDIDIPF
+998 ETLDDIDIPF

-1031 NYAFVQEYECKY
+1031 DYAFVQEYECKY

-1112 SFVRDEV
+1112 SFVRDEA

>member
-1 MKTMMMRLMQEQ
+1 M
-13 RQKRNTLRNLD
+13 
-24 IWEVEKLQNY
+24 QNY

-64 KVISSVEHGWAGY
+64 KVICSLEHGWAGY

-91 FIFGAEAYW
+91 FIFGCEAYW
-100 VKNRQEKDRTNCH
+100 VKNRLEKDRTNGH

-159 VTTACIA
+159 ITTACIA

-185 NNLFLEIQYH
+185 KNLFLEIQYH
-195 DTESQIK
+195 NTEPQIK

-214 DIEMIVGMDS
+214 GIEMIVGMDS

-235 DYILAAKNVHYE
+235 DYILAAKNVHYD
-247 DEDGWF
+247 DEEGWF

-260 TTMNRFLKQGVFT
+260 TTMNRFLKQGVLT
-273 KDQIQRAMDNT
+273 KNQIQKAMDNT

-338 SKLISKLFKAYIKD
+338 SKLISKLFKAYVKD
-352 VDESQHDEY
+352 VDESQYDEY
-361 FDGVKNEVQVIKD
+361 FEGVKNEVQVIKD

-505 GQIEKYDDAL
+505 GQIEKYDEAL
-515 KYADYDEKDEID
+515 KYADDDEKDDIN

-786 AQVWQIISDS
+786 ARVWQIISDS

-1031 NYAFVQEYECKY
+1031 DYAFVQEYECKY

-1050 YRLADGSTEIVK
+1050 YRLCDGTTEVVK

-1090 SKDNN
+1090 SKDQN

-1103 DKESILKKW
+1103 DKENILKKW
-1112 SFVRDEV
+1112 SFVRDDTGE
-1119 KEDE
+1119 EQDI

>member
-1 MKTMMMRLMQEQ
+1 M
-13 RQKRNTLRNLD
+13 
-24 IWEVEKLQNY
+24 QNY
-34 HRHTSYSNIYIADS
+34 HRHTSYSNIYVADS

-64 KVISSVEHGWAGY
+64 KVISSVEHGWQGY
-77 YFEAYELAKKYDLK
+77 YFETYELAKKYDLK

-100 VKNRQEKDRTNCH
+100 VKNRFEKDRTNGH
-113 IVLLAKNENGR
+113 IIMLAKNENGR
-124 RAINRIMSTANED
+124 RAINSILSTANED
-137 GYYFRPRVDLEL
+137 GYYFRPRVDVEL
-149 LLTLPADDVM
+149 LLSLPADDVM
-159 VTTACIA
+159 ITTACIA

-185 NNLFLEIQYH
+185 KNLFLEIQYH
-195 DTESQIK
+195 DTESQVK
-202 LNKRILALSEKY
+202 LNQRILALSEKY
-214 DIEMIVGMDS
+214 GIEMIVGMDS

-235 DYILAAKNVHYE
+235 DYILAAKNIHYE

-273 KDQIQRAMDNT
+273 RDQIQRAMDNT
-284 DLLLEFEG
+284 DLLLEFED
-292 YDTLPNG
+292 YAIN
-299 EPNRI
+299 NRI

-338 SKLISKLFKAYIKD
+338 SKLISKLFKAYVKD
-352 VDESQHDEY
+352 VDESQYDEY
-361 FDGVKNEVQVIKD
+361 FEGVKNEVQVIKD

-505 GQIEKYDDAL
+505 GQIEKYDEAL
-515 KYADYDEKDEID
+515 KYADDDEKDDIN

-786 AQVWQIISDS
+786 ARVWQIISDS

-891 QGCANDLYAM
+891 QGCANDLYTM

-1031 NYAFVQEYECKY
+1031 DYAFVQEYECKY

-1050 YRLADGSTEIVK
+1050 YRLCDGTTEVVK

-1090 SKDNN
+1090 SKDQN

-1112 SFVRDEV
+1112 SFVRDDAGE
-1119 KEDE
+1119 EQDI

>member
-1 MKTMMMRLMQEQ
+1 M
-13 RQKRNTLRNLD
+13 
-24 IWEVEKLQNY
+24 QNY

-64 KVISSVEHGWAGY
+64 KVISSVEHGWQGY
-77 YFEAYELAKKYDLK
+77 YFETFELAKKYDLK

-100 VKNRQEKDRTNCH
+100 VKDRHEKDRTNGH
-113 IVLLAKNENGR
+113 IILLAKNENGR
-124 RAINRIMSTANED
+124 RAINSILSTANED
-137 GYYFRPRVDLEL
+137 GYYFRPRVDMEL
-149 LLTLPADDVM
+149 LLSLPADDVM
-159 VTTACIA
+159 ITTACIA
-166 FWHYDDIEDILV
+166 FWHYDDIEDLLI

-185 NNLFLEIQYH
+185 SNLFLEIQYH
-195 DTESQIK
+195 NTDPQIN

-214 DIEMIVGMDS
+214 GIEMIVGMDS
-224 HYIYPDQSKER
+224 HYIYPEQSKER
-235 DYILAAKNVHYE
+235 DYILAAKNVHYD
-247 DEDGWF
+247 DEQGWY
-253 MDYPDDE
+253 MDYPDDD
-260 TTMNRFLKQGVFT
+260 TTMQRFLEQGVFT
-273 KDQIQRAMDNT
+273 KGQIQKAMDNT
-284 DLLLEFEG
+284 DLLLEFDD
-292 YDTLPNG
+292 YSVLSNG
-299 EPNRI
+299 EPNPI

-309 KLPSLYDGQHTID
+309 KLPTLYDGKHEID
-322 GVLLPKLDQE
+322 GKLLPKLTQE
-332 QRNKEY
+332 ERNKEY
-338 SKLISKLFKAYIKD
+338 SKLITRLFKEYM
-352 VDESQHDEY
+352 ESVPPEQYDEY
-361 FDGVKNEVQVIKD
+361 FEGIKTEVQVIKD

-385 YMVKRALE
+385 YMVKRAIE
-393 KGGVLTDSGR
+393 MGGVLTNSGR

-463 EEILGKD
+463 EQILGKD

-484 SAFKLYARSQNMD
+484 SAFKLYARAQNMD

-505 GQIEKYDDAL
+505 AQIEKYDEAL
-515 KYADYDEKDEID
+515 KYADDDEKDDIN
-527 IYDYVDEEYHSYIDA
+527 IYDYVDEQYHSYIDA

-557 CAYLLYDG
+557 CAYLLYSG

-602 NDILKVDVVLLID
+602 NDILKVDVVLLVD
-615 LIYKRIGLKHHTVNE
+615 MIYKRIGIKPHTVNE
-630 LMELVKNDQAVW
+630 LMELVKNDPLVW
-642 DIYANGY
+642 DIYASGY

-666 KYKPRN
+666 KYQPRN

-694 ENREDFSYGIPAF
+694 ENREDFSYDIPAF

-750 KHPEKVKPLKE
+750 KHPEKVRPLKE
-761 RFITGFKDKI
+761 RFINGFRDRI
-771 MQDDGI
+771 MEEGT
-777 PADKAEEDS
+777 PKEKAEED
-786 AQVWQIISDS
+786 AARVWQIISDS

-841 DKVAELKQEMSK
+841 DKVAELKQEMSR
-853 AFGIKEGEYKFGLD
+853 AFGIIEGEYKFGLD
-867 NRKFKADPDNQTIYP
+867 NRKFVADPDHHTIYP

-891 QGCANDLYAM
+891 QGCANDLYTL
-901 GQKKYENFYEL
+901 GKKHYNSFYEL
-912 WKDMKKK
+912 WKDLKKK
-919 KNLNSGKVN
+919 KNLNSGKIN

-939 GTIGKIKRFIDIL
+939 GSIGKIKRFVEIL
-952 DQLYDRSQFSKS
+952 DKLYDRSQFSKS
-964 NPPVEFLPIIRKY
+964 NPPMEFIKYIKKY
-977 SEETDK
+977 SEETEK
-983 QYRKFDYDAALTEIW
+983 QYRKFDFDSALHEIW
-998 ENLEDIDIPF
+998 YDLDDVDIPLG
-1008 NERLKYELQNIG
+1008 ERLKYELDNIG
-1020 YVKTLVPDMSP
+1020 YVKTCMPDMSP
-1031 NYAFVQEYECKY
+1031 DYAFVQAYECKY

-1050 YRLADGSTEIVK
+1050 YRLCDGSTETVK

-1076 DIIKTIECSEEGRW
+1076 DIIKTMECSEEGRW
-1090 SKDNN
+1090 SKDSN
-1095 GDWQQDNS
+1095 GDWQQSQS

-1112 SFVRDEV
+1112 SFVRETPRE
-1119 KEDE
+1119 K

>member
-1 MKTMMMRLMQEQ
+1 M
-13 RQKRNTLRNLD
+13 
-24 IWEVEKLQNY
+24 QNY

-235 DYILAAKNVHYE
+235 DYILAAKNVHYD
-247 DEDGWF
+247 DEEGWF

-338 SKLISKLFKAYIKD
+338 SKLISKLFKAYVKD
-352 VDESQHDEY
+352 VDESQHEEY

-505 GQIEKYDDAL
+505 GQIEKYDEAL
-515 KYADYDEKDEID
+515 KYADDDEKDDIN

-661 TRKSM
+661 TRKAM
-666 KYKPRN
+666 KYRPRN

-694 ENREDFSYGIPAF
+694 ENREEFSYGIPAF

-777 PADKAEEDS
+777 SAEKAEEDS
-786 AQVWQIISDS
+786 AKVWQIISDS

-853 AFGIKEGEYKFGLD
+853 AFGIKEGDYKFGLD
-867 NRKFKADPDNQTIYP
+867 NRKFIANPENQTIYP

-891 QGCANDLYAM
+891 QGCANDLYAL
-901 GQKKYENFYEL
+901 GQKKYDNFYEL

-919 KNLNSGKVN
+919 KNLNSGKIN

-939 GTIGKIKRFIDIL
+939 GTIGKIKRFIEIL
-952 DQLYDRSQFSKS
+952 DQLYDRSQFSKT
-964 NPPVEFLPIIRKY
+964 NPPVEFLSIIKKY

-998 ENLEDIDIPF
+998 ETLEDTDIPF

-1031 NYAFVQEYECKY
+1031 DYAFVLEFECKY

-1050 YRLADGSTEIVK
+1050 YRLCDGTTEVVK

-1090 SKDNN
+1090 SKDQN

-1112 SFVRDEV
+1112 SFVRDNTGE
-1119 KEDE
+1119 EQDI

>member
-1 MKTMMMRLMQEQ
+1 M
-13 RQKRNTLRNLD
+13 
-24 IWEVEKLQNY
+24 QNY
-34 HRHTSYSNIYIADS
+34 HRHTSYSNIYVADS

-64 KVISSVEHGWAGY
+64 KVISSVEHGWQGY
-77 YFEAYELAKKYDLK
+77 YFETYELAKKYDLK

-100 VKNRQEKDRTNCH
+100 VKNRLEKDRTNGH
-113 IVLLAKNENGR
+113 IIMLAKNENGR
-124 RAINRIMSTANED
+124 RAINSILSTANED
-137 GYYFRPRVDLEL
+137 GYYFRPRVDVEL
-149 LLTLPADDVM
+149 LLSLPADDVM
-159 VTTACIA
+159 ITTACIA

-185 NNLFLEIQYH
+185 KNLFLEIQYH
-195 DTESQIK
+195 DTEPQAK
-202 LNKRILALSEKY
+202 LNQRILALSEKY
-214 DIEMIVGMDS
+214 GIEMIVGMDS
-224 HYIYPDQSKER
+224 HYIYPEQSKER
-235 DYILAAKNVHYE
+235 DYILAAKNIHYE

-284 DLLLEFEG
+284 DLLLEFED
-292 YDTLPNG
+292 YAID
-299 EPNRI
+299 NRI

-338 SKLISKLFKAYIKD
+338 SKLISKLFKAYVKD

-505 GQIEKYDDAL
+505 GKIEKYDDAL
-515 KYADYDEKDEID
+515 KYADDDEKDEID

-777 PADKAEEDS
+777 SAEKAEEDS
-786 AQVWQIISDS
+786 AKVWQIISDS

-853 AFGIKEGEYKFGLD
+853 AFGIKEGDYKFGLD
-867 NRKFKADPDNQTIYP
+867 NRKFIADPEKRTIYP

-891 QGCANDLYAM
+891 QGCANDLYAL
-901 GQKKYENFYEL
+901 GQKKYDNFYEL

-919 KNLNSGKVN
+919 KNLNSGKIN

-939 GTIGKIKRFIDIL
+939 GTIGKIKRFIEIL
-952 DQLYDRSQFSKS
+952 DQLYDRSQFSKT
-964 NPPVEFLPIIRKY
+964 NPPVEFLSIIKKY

-998 ENLEDIDIPF
+998 ETLEDIDIPF

-1031 NYAFVQEYECKY
+1031 DYAFVQEFECKY

-1050 YRLADGSTEIVK
+1050 YRLCDGTTEVVK

-1090 SKDNN
+1090 SKDQN

-1112 SFVRDEV
+1112 SFVRDDAGE
-1119 KEDE
+1119 EQDI